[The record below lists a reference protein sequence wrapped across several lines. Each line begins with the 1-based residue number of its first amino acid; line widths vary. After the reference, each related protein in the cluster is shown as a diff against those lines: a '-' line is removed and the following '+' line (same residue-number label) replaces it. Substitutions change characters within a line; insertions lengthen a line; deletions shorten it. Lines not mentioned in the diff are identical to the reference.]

1 MWAWRAGCSRE
12 RRPLLATHHL
22 CCKTNSGQEWNVGMM
37 VGQGVFEARSPYQGY
52 MCVVRLFS
60 GINVLCGVVCVG
72 GVFIQVT
79 CVNREWGVPVPCH
92 LPGQGSSRM
101 MASAASREAAS

>member
-1 MWAWRAGCSRE
+1 
-12 RRPLLATHHL
+12 
-22 CCKTNSGQEWNVGMM
+22 M
-37 VGQGVFEARSPYQGY
+37 VGQRVFEARSPYQGC

-72 GVFIQVT
+72 VVFIQVT

-92 LPGQGSSRM
+92 LPGRGSSRM
-101 MASAASREAAS
+101 TASAASREAAS